1 MSSIG
6 PTSTQLRALLN
17 NHMPLSSTCSI
28 KCDDADL
35 MNKEGDALTM
45 LASLVL
51 RAGCMCVT
59 PADGTGEVTREQVNA
74 FLEMAL
80 TLLMPEQIANLKKWQ
95 DTRAST
101 VALFTYQQLQ

>member
-1 MSSIG
+1 
-6 PTSTQLRALLN
+6 
-17 NHMPLSSTCSI
+17 MPLSSTCSI
-28 KCDDADL
+28 KCDDVDL
-35 MNKEGDALTM
+35 MNKEGDALTT

-59 PADGTGEVTREQVNA
+59 PADGTGVTREQVKA
-74 FLEMAL
+74 FLDMAL

-101 VALFTYQQLQ
+101 VALSTYQQLQWLYLLVMRDWKPLPSTE